1 MSAEN
6 FLCPAVVNTIPVIIT
21 DGFSF
26 AKINFFLTVN
36 IWQFKTFDF
45 TIFTSY
51 KLNIEL
57 NEQIFMNTYY
67 SILLTKLAVTRLWKP
82 IVIYSQYVV
91 ISIQVAHLFFH
102 VRATYVITQ
111 EFEIIIN
118 VSVFVLWLLKRFH
131 LQKLF
136 LSKF

>member
-1 MSAEN
+1 M
-6 FLCPAVVNTIPVIIT
+6 
-21 DGFSF
+21 
-26 AKINFFLTVN
+26 
-36 IWQFKTFDF
+36 
-45 TIFTSY
+45 
-51 KLNIEL
+51 

-82 IVIYSQYVV
+82 IVIYSQYLV

-102 VRATYVITQ
+102 VKTTYVITQ

-118 VSVFVLWLLKRFH
+118 VSVFVLWPLKRFH